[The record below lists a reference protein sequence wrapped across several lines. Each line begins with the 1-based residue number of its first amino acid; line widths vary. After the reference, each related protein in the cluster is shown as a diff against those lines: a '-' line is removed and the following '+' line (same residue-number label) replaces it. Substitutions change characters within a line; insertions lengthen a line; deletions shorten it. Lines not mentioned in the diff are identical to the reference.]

1 MKVFMA
7 APARPQA
14 RSATLSPHRL
24 GRRRAASTRRAQERR
39 FQRQARSSRR
49 RKRNTMIRE
58 GARDDAGENPPSPQ
72 HASKGWSDR
81 VKELP
86 LGVFDQIFSI
96 FWRPT
101 HWPFEHEPGG
111 AERTLSPIQG

>member
-86 LGVFDQIFSI
+86 LGVFDQIF
-96 FWRPT
+96 
-101 HWPFEHEPGG
+101 
-111 AERTLSPIQG
+111 